1 MQFERNRMYRVKAVA
16 DALDVSVATIYRAVE
31 SGALH
36 ALKIGTGTGTVRV
49 PGAAVLAY
57 LDACASSTQHGHP
70 VVSSESGKTAANDGG
85 DAA

>member
-49 PGAAVLAY
+49 PGAAVVAY
-57 LDACASSTQHGHP
+57 LDACASAAQHGHT
-70 VVSSESGKTAANDGG
+70 VSDDAAETAATDGG

>member
-31 SGALH
+31 SGALQ
-36 ALKIGTGTGTVRV
+36 ALKLGTGAGTVRI
-49 PGAAVLAY
+49 PGSAVVAY
-57 LDACASSTQHGHP
+57 LDACVSAAQHSHTLVDG
-70 VVSSESGKTAANDGG
+70 SDEATADDGG